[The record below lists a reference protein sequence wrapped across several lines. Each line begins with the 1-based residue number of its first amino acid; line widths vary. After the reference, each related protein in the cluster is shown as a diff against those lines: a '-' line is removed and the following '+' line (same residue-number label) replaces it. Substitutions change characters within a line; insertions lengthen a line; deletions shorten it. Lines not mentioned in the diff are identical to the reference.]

1 MNIIR
6 PYLRVLAGFFAGMFT
21 WLAIVSLVQLDI
33 ALLVTFVLFAA
44 GLWYLAVGRPIR
56 DYLARIKADN
66 DALAARAQA
75 GHEAFLAGDTDLAFA
90 APPEPPV
97 KKPIRKGV
105 LAASL
110 VAAALLLM
118 GIIGDIGDGLD
129 NPSSETASSTAATA
143 VPTVQG
149 QLPPAQATPGA
160 NTQQP
165 VLPPARAGSA
175 APAQALMPNVMCMN
189 LQTAQD
195 AIQEA
200 GVFYS
205 RSQDATGKGRM
216 QVSDRNWIVV
226 EQIPAPG
233 APIAEGDAML
243 SVVKYGE
250 PGDCS

>member
-6 PYLRVLAGFFAGMFT
+6 PYLRVVAGFVAGVCT

-33 ALLVTFVLFAA
+33 TSVVIFLLFAA

-56 DYLARIKADN
+56 DHLARIKADN

-75 GHEAFLAGDTDLAFA
+75 GHEAFLAGDTDAAFA

-97 KKPIRKGV
+97 RKPIRKGV
-105 LAASL
+105 VAASI
-110 VAAALLLM
+110 VAAALLLI
-118 GIIGDIGDGLD
+118 GIIGDISDGLD
-129 NPSSETASSTAATA
+129 NTSSETTSSTAATA
-143 VPTVQG
+143 VPTAEG
-149 QLPPAQATPGA
+149 TLPLVQATPGP

-165 VLPPARAGSA
+165 VLPPAASGSA
-175 APAQALMPNVMCMN
+175 APAQVLMPNVMCMN

-195 AIQEA
+195 TIQDA
-200 GVFYS
+200 GVHYS
-205 RSQDATGKGRM
+205 HSQDATGKRRM
-216 QVSDRNWIVV
+216 QVSDRNWVV
-226 EQIPAPG
+226 VGQSPVPG
-233 APIAEGDAML
+233 TPIGEGDAML